1 MVGWLWDR
9 GTKLAV
15 TVVTLFMRDGMLG
28 TALKSTT
35 DLTVGMYTMCYFVLE
50 HQGYG
55 VYNFLYCIKDDC
67 MFSAL
72 CENFMEFLSLS

>member
-1 MVGWLWDR
+1 MS
-9 GTKLAV
+9 
-15 TVVTLFMRDGMLG
+15 G

-35 DLTVGMYTMCYFVLE
+35 DLTVGMYKMSYFVLE
-50 HQGYG
+50 QQGYG

-72 CENFMEFLSLS
+72 CGNFMEFLSLS